1 MDGMRRRSPLIS
13 NLAWILD
20 REGHNAEA
28 KKLDRE
34 ELDIQRRVFK
44 TDDQETA
51 VMMNN
56 LAATLRHEG
65 RYADAEKLQRET
77 LDIQRR
83 LLGLEHPD
91 MLRSM
96 NNLANTPAHESHD
109 GEAEQLQSEAL
120 VIKQPVLVIDCD
132 RLLELG
138 AWHPWRSRN
147 CDLRAVSGEDF
158 WLEGRS

>member
-56 LAATLRHEG
+56 NDEQSRRNSEAWG
-65 RYADAEKLQRET
+65 SYADAEKLQRET

-83 LLGLEHPD
+83 ILGLEHPD
-91 MLRSM
+91 VLRSM

-109 GEAEQLQSEAL
+109 GEAE
-120 VIKQPVLVIDCD
+120 
-132 RLLELG
+132 
-138 AWHPWRSRN
+138 
-147 CDLRAVSGEDF
+147 
-158 WLEGRS
+158 